1 MRLDDYQYESE
12 DEEKKQQQTSKKSDK
27 KKPPK
32 KTTKEYLRE
41 FNEWVDRKETCISS
55 ETFQKF
61 FNFQR
66 PSNMVK
72 GVYTTNDKKKNNMI
86 KSVSSDLK
94 NKIEDMSEEE
104 KEIEKPN
111 KITDVIEKFLS
122 LTKKINPDKD

>member
-1 MRLDDYQYESE
+1 M
-12 DEEKKQQQTSKKSDK
+12 
-27 KKPPK
+27 
-32 KTTKEYLRE
+32 RE

-111 KITDVIEKFLS
+111 KIIDVIEKFLS

>member
-1 MRLDDYQYESE
+1 M
-12 DEEKKQQQTSKKSDK
+12 
-27 KKPPK
+27 
-32 KTTKEYLRE
+32 RE

-55 ETFQKF
+55 EIFQKF

-72 GVYTTNDKKKNNMI
+72 AVYTTNYKKKNNKVVNMI

-111 KITDVIEKFLS
+111 KIIDVIEKFLS

>member
-1 MRLDDYQYESE
+1 MVISMSL
-12 DEEKKQQQTSKKSDK
+12 KTK
-27 KKPPK
+27 KKNNNRLVKNLTK
-32 KTTKEYLRE
+32 KNHQKEYLRE

-111 KITDVIEKFLS
+111 KIIDVIEKFLS